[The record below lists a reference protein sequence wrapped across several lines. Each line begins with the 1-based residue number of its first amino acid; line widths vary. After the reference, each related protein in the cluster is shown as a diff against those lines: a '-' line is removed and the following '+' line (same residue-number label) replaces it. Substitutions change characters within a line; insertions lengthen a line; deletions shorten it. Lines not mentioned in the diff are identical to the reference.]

1 MKSNYTER
9 KILIYLFFIGLF
21 FFLLSSFGVFNGI
34 SAKVSSLLYNSLGY
48 TNKWSKSYGPSWFV
62 NINENVSSF
71 GSKELVFII
80 STIFFFYLIVAERK
94 KEAIKF
100 AFTVAVSLIFIVI
113 VKFINSERETVTLKE
128 VYTET
133 LANFPSGHAFIATVL
148 YPSIA
153 YFLSKTAKTSK
164 EKIFFFTSAAAIVL
178 IVGISRVTGS
188 GHTVTEVIAGWS
200 LGLSWFSLIKLT
212 LLSNNFSNQT

>member
-1 MKSNYTER
+1 MKSKYTER
-9 KILIYLFFIGLF
+9 KILIYLFFIGLL
-21 FFLLSSFGVFNGI
+21 FFLLSSFGIFNGI
-34 SAKVSSLLYNSLGY
+34 SAKVSALLYNSLGY
-48 TNKWSKSYGPSWFV
+48 TNRWSKSYGPAWFV
-62 NINENVSSF
+62 NMNGNISSF
-71 GSKELVFII
+71 GSKELVFLI
-80 STIFFFYLIVAERK
+80 STIFFLYLLVVQRK

-100 AFTVAVSLIFIVI
+100 AFTVMVSLIFIVV
-113 VKFINSERETVTLKE
+113 VKFINSERETITIKE
-128 VYTET
+128 IYTET

-153 YFLSKTAKTSK
+153 YFLSKTAKTLK
-164 EKIFFFTSAAAIVL
+164 EKKFFFTSAAAIVL